1 MAGGYELVYR
11 RLAALPE
18 VRERWTCAARAVEEA
33 RLTRHAF
40 RLVLSDDAPPGVRVE
55 WTVEA
60 CLPGGTAAGTYRP
73 DQWFQL
79 WDVIRERI
87 MPASFLRGVAEAN
100 RETVR
105 RTYPCQTQVAEEGRG
120 VGDKGG
126 HQMSFAAW
134 ALDAFKARHQE
145 RMDRRTQEIKDE
157 ARARESSPAFKEE
170 ARRALEDLAV
180 EDLASKMVL
189 YARVP
194 NVIKRASELFVVK
207 DVMEG

>member
-18 VRERWTCAARAVEEA
+18 VKERWEYAARAVEET
-33 RLTRHAF
+33 RLTRHMF
-40 RLVLSDDAPPGVRVE
+40 RLVLSADAPPDVRVE

-60 CLPGGTAAGTYRP
+60 DLPGETVADTYRP

-87 MPASFLRGVAEAN
+87 MPASFLRWVAEAN
-100 RETVR
+100 REMVR
-105 RTYPCQTQVAEEGRG
+105 RTYPCQTQVVEEGRG
-120 VGDKGG
+120 HGGKGG
-126 HQMSFAAW
+126 YQMSFAAW
-134 ALDAFKARHQE
+134 ALDAFQARYKE
-145 RMDRRTQEIKDE
+145 RIDQRTQEIKNE
-157 ARARESSPAFKEE
+157 ARIFEASPAFKEE

-180 EDLASKMVL
+180 EDLASKMML
-189 YARVP
+189 YARIP